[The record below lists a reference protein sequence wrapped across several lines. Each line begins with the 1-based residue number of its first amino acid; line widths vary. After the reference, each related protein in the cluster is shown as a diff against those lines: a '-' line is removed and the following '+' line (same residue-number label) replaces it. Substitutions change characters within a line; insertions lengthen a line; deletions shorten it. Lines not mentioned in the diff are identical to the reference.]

1 MDKLKK
7 IFASVLEIPES
18 GVTLELAQETT
29 PEWDSLRSIV
39 LLTEIEN
46 GFGLRFNFDEA
57 MAVRTFGDAAALLA
71 AKGVTL

>member
-7 IFASVLEIPES
+7 IFAAVLEIPES
-18 GVTLELAQETT
+18 AVMPELAQETT

-46 GFGLRFNFDEA
+46 GFGLKFNFDEA
-57 MAVRTFGDAAALLA
+57 MAVRTVADAAALLA
-71 AKGVTL
+71 SKGVTL